1 MRYMGLD
8 IGDATIG
15 IALSDPFGIIAQ
27 GHENY
32 RRVSTK
38 EDIAHL
44 VDIIVAYEV
53 TMVVAGLP
61 LNMNG
66 TSGPQAE
73 KVRLLTKQIEKK
85 LKFSDKLK
93 APVPVELWDERLST
107 VQAERMMIEA
117 DLSRARRRQIVDKMA
132 AIVILQSFL
141 DSKGHTIGGHLNE

>member
-15 IALSDPFGIIAQ
+15 IALSDPMGIIAQ

-32 RRVSTK
+32 RRVSVK

-44 VDIIVAYEV
+44 VAIVIEYEV
-53 TMVVAGLP
+53 GCIVAGLP

-66 TSGPQAE
+66 SQGPQAE
-73 KVRLLTKQIEKK
+73 KVLLLTKQLDKK
-85 LKFSDKLK
+85 LRFTDKLST
-93 APVPVELWDERLST
+93 PVPVEMWDERLST
-107 VQAERMMIEA
+107 VQAERMMIDA
-117 DLSRARRRQIVDKMA
+117 DLSRARRKKIIDKVA

-141 DSKGHTIGGHLNE
+141 DSKGHTLEGSST

>member
-15 IALSDPFGIIAQ
+15 IALSDPMGIIAQ

-32 RRVSTK
+32 RRVSVK

-44 VDIIVAYEV
+44 VAIVLEYNVAGI
-53 TMVVAGLP
+53 VAGLP

-66 TSGPQAE
+66 SQGPQAE
-73 KVRLLTKQIEKK
+73 KVLQLTKQLEKK
-85 LKFSDKLK
+85 LKYTDKLTE
-93 APVPVELWDERLST
+93 PVPVTLWDERLST

-117 DLSRARRRQIVDKMA
+117 DLSRQRRRSIIDKMA

-141 DSKGHTIGGHLNE
+141 DNQGNTLGY